1 MAMLSKFFNDEKGA
15 TAIEYGLIASLIFLG
30 CVTAFFS
37 FGESATAMY
46 ERISTTVDDATSG

>member
-1 MAMLSKFFNDEKGA
+1 MLSKFFKNEKGA

-46 ERISTTVDDATSG
+46 ERISNTVDEATNG